1 MAKINVGQGK
11 QQDMT
16 TGEVEYIGPS
26 DEEIRMKELA
36 HKLDSNYGSLLLNQ
50 RTIQNIQTEL
60 GQISDDIENTNE
72 NDLQAMGMTLH
83 DISNSVQ
90 LITDLTSDK
99 TLSDVRADDFKSN
112 LAETGKVKE
121 DISNIAV
128 K

>member
-90 LITDLTSDK
+90 LITDLMTY
-99 TLSDVRADDFKSN
+99 TADDFKSN

-121 DISNIAV
+121 DIFNIAV